1 MNNEQRIYNKK
12 SAIFQSQSQARAS
25 HYLAFVSKEEIGQL
39 AVGYGLGRS
48 GHFVRFIL
56 WYQTVDCVMS
66 LSHPPS
72 ANMSGEL
79 RFSDNILRHKLTL
92 QIATISIT
100 GVNILHLLIFAFRLN
115 YYDFACV
122 ISYTVVVWFTL
133 SHFRLQQD

>member
-1 MNNEQRIYNKK
+1 MSNVFIIK
-12 SAIFQSQSQARAS
+12 SAIFQFQSQACAW
-25 HYLAFVSKEEIGQL
+25 HYLAFLGKEEVGQL

-48 GHFVRFIL
+48 GPSVRFIL
-56 WYQTVDCVMS
+56 WYQTVDCVIMS

-79 RFSDNILRHKLTL
+79 RFSDILWHNVTL
-92 QIATISIT
+92 QIVTISIT
-100 GVNILHLLIFAFRLN
+100 GVNILHLHIFAFRLN

-122 ISYTVVVWFTL
+122 ISYTVVVCFTL